1 MATVAQTREPRFP
14 RQPGSGY
21 PLDDNRGTW
30 AMALV
35 IATEATLFV
44 CLFGSYFYLENNKN
58 RWAIDEPPKMH
69 LAFIMLAILLSS
81 SVVLHWGEKQVKK
94 LNYGAGRIAMAI
106 TIVMG
111 LGFLA
116 ISAFEYLDHWKD
128 LTPYSDSYGSIF
140 YTIVSIHAA
149 HVIVGLIILMY
160 TLALPRY
167 SPALRSPYRPYHV
180 ASLYWHF
187 VDIVWLFIVGLLYVM
202 PNVRVYG
209 F

>member
-1 MATVAQTREPRFP
+1 MATVVQARDPRFP

-30 AMALV
+30 GMALM

-44 CLFGSYFYLENNKN
+44 CLFASYFYLGNNKD
-58 RWAIDEPPKMH
+58 RWAIDQPPKMH
-69 LAFIMLAILLSS
+69 YAFIMLAVLLSS
-81 SVVLHWGEKQVKK
+81 SVVLHWGEQQVKK
-94 LNYGAGRIAMAI
+94 GKYLSGRIALGI
-106 TIVMG
+106 TILIG
-111 LGFLA
+111 LVFLA
-116 ISAFEYLDHWKD
+116 LSAFEYLDHWKE

-149 HVIVGLIILMY
+149 HVIVGLVILIY
-160 TLALPRY
+160 TLILPRY

-180 ASLYWHF
+180 ASMYWHF
-187 VDIVWLFIVGLLYVM
+187 VDIVWIFVVGLLYVM
-202 PNVRVYG
+202 PNIRVYG

>member
-30 AMALV
+30 AIALT

-44 CLFGSYFYLENNKN
+44 CLFGSYFFLANNKN
-58 RWAIDEPPKMH
+58 RWAIDEPPKMKY
-69 LAFIMLAILLSS
+69 AFIMLAVLLSS

-94 LNYGAGRIAMAI
+94 QNYLASRIALAT
-106 TIVMG
+106 TILMG

-116 ISAFEYLDHWKD
+116 LSAFEYLDHWKE

-149 HVIVGLIILMY
+149 HVIVGLIILSY

-180 ASLYWHF
+180 AALYWHF
-187 VDIVWLFIVGLLYVM
+187 VDVVWIFVVGLLYVM
-202 PNVRVYG
+202 PNLRLYG

>member
-30 AMALV
+30 AMALT
-35 IATEATLFV
+35 IATEAALFV
-44 CLFGSYFYLENNKN
+44 CLFASYFYLENNKN
-58 RWAIDEPPKMH
+58 RWAIDEPPKLH
-69 LAFIMLAILLSS
+69 YAFMMLAVLISS
-81 SVVLHWGEKQVKK
+81 SLVLHWGEKQVKK
-94 LNYGAGRIAMAI
+94 EKYGSGRIALAI

-111 LGFLA
+111 LGFLCL
-116 ISAFEYLDHWKD
+116 SGLEYLDHWKE

-149 HVIVGLIILMY
+149 HVIVGLMMLTY
-160 TLALPRY
+160 TLILPRY
-167 SPALRSPYRPYHV
+167 GPALRSPYRPYHV
-180 ASLYWHF
+180 ASMYWHF
-187 VDIVWLFIVGLLYVM
+187 VDIVWVFIVGLLYVM

>member
-1 MATVAQTREPRFP
+1 MATIAQAHEPRYP

-30 AMALV
+30 AIWLT
-35 IATEATLFV
+35 ILTEGMLFV
-44 CLFGSYFYLENNKN
+44 CLFGSYFYLENNKD

-69 LAFIMLAILLSS
+69 LAVIMLAVLLTSS
-81 SVVLHWGEKQVKK
+81 FILHWGEKQLK
-94 LNYGAGRIAMAI
+94 LQRYVLARGALAV
-106 TIVMG
+106 TILLG
-111 LGFLA
+111 IGFLGL
-116 ISAFEYLDHWKD
+116 SAAEYLEAWKE
-128 LTPYSDSYGSIF
+128 LTPYSDSFGSLH
-140 YTIVSIHAA
+140 YTIVSFHAA
-149 HVIVGLIILMY
+149 HVIVGLLILIY

-187 VDIVWLFIVGLLYVM
+187 VDVVWIFVVFLLFIM

>member
-1 MATVAQTREPRFP
+1 MATMTQTREPRFP

-30 AMALV
+30 AIALT

-44 CLFGSYFYLENNKN
+44 CLFASYFYLESNKN
-58 RWAIDEPPKMH
+58 RWAIDKPPKLH
-69 LAFIMLAILLSS
+69 DAFIMLAILVSS
-81 SVVLHWGEKQVKK
+81 SFVLHWGERQVKRQRYFAARVS
-94 LNYGAGRIAMAI
+94 LGI
-106 TIVMG
+106 TILMG

-116 ISAFEYLDHWKD
+116 VQAFEYLDHWKD

-140 YTIVSIHAA
+140 YTITTFHAA
-149 HVIVGLIILMY
+149 HVIVGLLILIY
-160 TLALPRY
+160 TLVLPRY

-180 ASLYWHF
+180 AALYWHF
-187 VDIVWLFIVGLLYVM
+187 VDIVWIFIVGLLYVM